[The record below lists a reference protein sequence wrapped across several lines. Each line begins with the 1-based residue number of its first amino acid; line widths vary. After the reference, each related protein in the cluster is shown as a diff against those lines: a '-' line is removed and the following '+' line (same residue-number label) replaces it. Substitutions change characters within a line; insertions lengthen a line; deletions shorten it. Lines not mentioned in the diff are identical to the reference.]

1 MTGSRSDNDARSVT
15 SPESTGTAAN
25 TVIDESLIM
34 ELMRAFYAKVRVDP
48 LIGPIF
54 NARIQEWEP
63 HLVRI
68 AAFWSAVML
77 RSGRYQGQPMRLH
90 LPLPID
96 ATHFDRWLKLFE
108 ATAREVCAAP
118 VAEQFTQR
126 ARTIGRSLEMGVA
139 AADGVMLP
147 LGERYIR
154 KSA

>member
-1 MTGSRSDNDARSVT
+1 MTEPQEQ
-15 SPESTGTAAN
+15 PEAEN
-25 TVIDESLIM
+25 TILDERLIDKVL
-34 ELMRAFYAKVRVDP
+34 RAFYARVRVDS

-54 NARIQEWEP
+54 NTRVHDWES

-68 AAFWSAVML
+68 GDFWSAVML

-96 ATHFDRWLKLFE
+96 ATHFDRWLELFE
-108 ATAREVCAAP
+108 TTTREFCS
-118 VAEQFTQR
+118 AEIAQQFIQR

-139 AADGVMLP
+139 SANGVMLP
-147 LGERYIR
+147 LGERYLR

>member
-1 MTGSRSDNDARSVT
+1 MTE
-15 SPESTGTAAN
+15 SPESTKTAEAF
-25 TVIDESLIM
+25 VIDESLIM
-34 ELMRAFYAKVRVDP
+34 KLLRAFYARVRVDP

-54 NARIQEWEP
+54 NARIQDWEH

-68 AAFWSAVML
+68 GDFWSAVML

-96 ATHFDRWLKLFE
+96 ASHFDRWLELFE
-108 ATAREVCAAP
+108 ATAREVCSAA
-118 VAEQFTQR
+118 VAEQFVQR

-139 AADGVMLP
+139 AANGVMLP
-147 LGERYIR
+147 LGERYNR